1 MCSEE
6 FDENNKE
13 NNFNILSIFRIIN
26 NLIIYYRIKNYHFK
40 IFWKAGIQE

>member
-13 NNFNILSIFRIIN
+13 NNFNIINIQNNKQSNNILSNKKLPF
-26 NLIIYYRIKNYHFK
+26 
-40 IFWKAGIQE
+40 

>member
-13 NNFNILSIFRIIN
+13 NNFNIIN
-26 NLIIYYRIKNYHFK
+26 IQNNKQSNNILKKIANLF
-40 IFWKAGIQE
+40 

>member
-40 IFWKAGIQE
+40 LFWEA